1 MHHYK
6 GGEMADREEQ
16 TKKPADDPASDRQSA
31 REEQPRAIE
40 EDHSL
45 KVHGDKLE
53 KLIPKGPEN

>member
-1 MHHYK
+1 
-6 GGEMADREEQ
+6 MADKEEQ